1 MYSIFKR
8 TLNLIPN
15 GIIILDT
22 KSKKVQL
29 LNDEMKN
36 FICENQSLDPLKDL
50 EDEQV
55 INGLSKFSRFDSE
68 ISENLWQFILL
79 TISSMNLDGRVDSI
93 FKTDKRYL

>member
-36 FICENQSLDPLKDL
+36 FISENQSLDPLKDL

>member
-1 MYSIFKR
+1 
-8 TLNLIPN
+8 LIPN